1 VNYSRVQPLVQGV
14 SLDIERAGIVHRN
27 LTLPGYR
34 QPVSKEKAMR
44 RYIAI
49 IAAAAFPTAAH
60 ANTDASA
67 GVRISLVV
75 PEICQIES
83 PTITVDASGET
94 ASGTVFE
101 MCNSG
106 RGFRVMASHRV
117 LAEGEQVQ
125 INYAGQIRQ
134 LDSSGMSDV
143 AHRSGPTVGNVPV
156 TIQTN
161 GLVQNLAISLGLAA
175 I

>member
-1 VNYSRVQPLVQGV
+1 
-14 SLDIERAGIVHRN
+14 
-27 LTLPGYR
+27 
-34 QPVSKEKAMR
+34 MR
-44 RYIAI
+44 FIAI
-49 IAAAAFPTAAH
+49 IAAVAFPTAAH
-60 ANTDASA
+60 ATTDASA

-83 PTITVDASGET
+83 SALIVDADGVS

-106 RGFRVMASHRV
+106 RGFRVMASHRM
-117 LAEGEQVQ
+117 LIEGEQVQ
-125 INYAGQIRQ
+125 INYAGETRQ

-143 AHRSGPTVGNVPV
+143 AYRSGPTVGNVPV

-161 GLVQNLAISLGLAA
+161 GLVQGLAISLGLAA

>member
-1 VNYSRVQPLVQGV
+1 
-14 SLDIERAGIVHRN
+14 
-27 LTLPGYR
+27 
-34 QPVSKEKAMR
+34 MR

-60 ANTDASA
+60 ANGAASA
-67 GVRISLVV
+67 GVPISLIV
-75 PEICQIES
+75 PEICQIEAS
-83 PTITVDASGET
+83 TLTVDASGDS

-106 RGFRVMASHRV
+106 RGFRVLASHRPLV
-117 LAEGEQVQ
+117 SGEQVQ
-125 INYAGQIRQ
+125 ISYAGEIRQ
-134 LDSSGMSDV
+134 LDSSGMSDI
-143 AHRSGPTVGNVPV
+143 AYRSGPTFGEVPV

-161 GLVQNLAISLGLAA
+161 GLTGTLAISLGLAV